1 MKARKRRSSV
11 AGAASPGA
19 SLCGGSDESSIPRFV
34 ACPDCAAR
42 PQGQVVH
49 HDPTCP
55 VDRGVNAAI
64 DADGEWFKANP
75 SATEY
80 RRPITHFEQVE
91 LRITTGGQ
99 AVGAV
104 HVLRLKQGRSR
115 YFTFS
120 GPEGPPAAMMLDWGG
135 GIR

>member
-1 MKARKRRSSV
+1 MRGEESRPSS
-11 AGAASPGA
+11 AGAAFHKSR
-19 SLCGGSDESSIPRFV
+19 GGDGSKIPVFT

-42 PQGQVVH
+42 PENNVVR

-55 VDRGVNAAI
+55 VNRGVNAAI
-64 DADGEWFKANP
+64 DADGEWFAANP
-75 SATEY
+75 SATQY

-91 LRITTGGQ
+91 LRITTGGR

-104 HVLRLKQGRSR
+104 HVLRLKKGYRSR
-115 YFTFS
+115 YFTFA